1 MKKYAPTLVVLHWI
15 MAVMIA
21 VSLVMGGFVFSNIAW
36 SHPDKAQALAG
47 HMIAGAV
54 IGVLLVIRLIVRRTT
69 SSPPPASSGT
79 PALGIMARSVHVG
92 LYLLVGLM
100 VLSGLTMAL
109 RFDLFAFAFNATSLP
124 VADGLRGSGL
134 HTVHKIAGFALLGL
148 IVLHVAAAI
157 YHAFVLKDGLLA
169 RMWFG
174 PR

>member
-1 MKKYAPTLVVLHWI
+1 

-54 IGVLLVIRLIVRRTT
+54 IGVLLVIRLIVRRVTLA
-69 SSPPPASSGT
+69 PPPASSGT
-79 PALGIMARSVHVG
+79 PTLGIVARTVHVA

-109 RFDLFAFAFNATSLP
+109 RFDLFAFAFNETGLP
-124 VADGLRGSGL
+124 VTNGLRGSGL
-134 HTVHKIAGFALLGL
+134 HMVHKIAGFALLGL

-157 YHAFVLKDGLLA
+157 YHTFVLKDGLLS